1 MNKPNTGFATK
12 EDSKDLQLGDLPENS
27 IPLDRLRYV
36 TTRFGDYEPNEMP
49 QLPIGFLIPATDT
62 EPERMTTSFTVRDS
76 IDTGYYD
83 KFLGQLEE
91 QAGNNPSPT
100 KIIATVSNFLAKAID
115 KIGDVPLKTLA
126 QQRSSSEAKLFEDA
140 WVADVTTMI
149 LGVRKQVAGVEI
161 AIATKCPCERREDIR
176 DNPEEGR
183 PLHTLADLEIK
194 AFQGITGSPLIEV
207 VLPNGIKDSGD
218 LIRHIYIEPLKLY
231 QLGKL
236 LDRKNSAPADI
247 KLFYEMIAK
256 IPESSTYG
264 KIKGR
269 PFCEDLYNQM
279 GRKDRTALQNA
290 IAKIQP
296 GPQMSVG
303 VDCYHCGTN
312 FDFPLPW
319 LRELRYLIYNSSEP
333 IVTE

>member
-1 MNKPNTGFATK
+1 MSKPNTGFGTKTDETTVSLVENAT
-12 EDSKDLQLGDLPENS
+12 
-27 IPLDRLRYV
+27 PLDQLKYV

-62 EPERMTTSFTVRDS
+62 DPERFANTFTVRDG

-91 QAGNNPSPT
+91 QAGNNPSPA
-100 KIIATVSNFLAKAID
+100 KIIATVSNFLAKSIE
-115 KIGDVPLKTLA
+115 KIGGVPLKTLA

-149 LGVRKQVAGVEI
+149 LGVRKAVSGIEI
-161 AIATKCPCERREDIR
+161 AIATKCPCERREDLR

-183 PLHTLADLEIK
+183 SLHTLADLEIK
-194 AFQGITGSPLIEV
+194 SFQRITGSPLIEV
-207 VLPNGIKDSGD
+207 ILPKGIQDSGD
-218 LIRHIYIEPLKLY
+218 LIRYIYIEPLKLY

-236 LDRKNSAPADI
+236 LDRKVSAPADI

-269 PFCEDLYNQM
+269 PFCEDLYDKMSRQ
-279 GRKDRTALQNA
+279 DRTALQGA

-333 IVTE
+333 IVAD